1 MFNEEIKRRYINE
14 NKARNLNLERQAEV
28 LFNRCEAYEERID
41 KDICCFN
48 TTDII
53 GLFKSYN
60 TVSLESLMNAK
71 SQYKIYTDWCI
82 ANKILV
88 RDRQNHFREI
98 NNEMLR
104 QCLNYYLKSQRVI
117 TREYILDNWDALLN
131 PAERFILLGVF
142 EGIGCN
148 TNIAYK
154 DFEDLTLSQ
163 FDTEN
168 GVLRL
173 EGRAIRYSKELYHIA
188 QEASD
193 TYETI
198 AYDRRGVERH
208 IKLIDTD
215 TIVKPAKNARS
226 CDYRNIMIKKMQKI
240 KVALNNP
247 VISFQTLKESGRIE
261 MINGLVKRGMT
272 IEAALSDAEVINTYG
287 RMPAKKRYISNY
299 YNSSGGKPTVLTV
312 G

>member
-226 CDYRNIMIKKMQKI
+226 CDYRNIMI
-240 KVALNNP
+240 
-247 VISFQTLKESGRIE
+247 
-261 MINGLVKRGMT
+261 
-272 IEAALSDAEVINTYG
+272 
-287 RMPAKKRYISNY
+287 
-299 YNSSGGKPTVLTV
+299 
-312 G
+312 